1 VPYHCSQG
9 TSCPSLPKATW
20 TLEPHLDVLIRLI
33 PQKGDLRGEDG
44 MKLSEVC
51 LKQLQVLRQWVED
64 LSWESYKP
72 AWALSVLNL
81 QICLAGFL
89 RLPWI
94 SFLFI
99 WLDQDHKKMQV
110 GSGCSSASKCLTDMC
125 KALTATP
132 ARGGGGITISLTN
145 PTARERLY
153 WLLRKEMWLWYS
165 SLSIK
170 FKLRR

>member
-1 VPYHCSQG
+1 MHLEVLIQLAFGGRTASWQSEPVYTCQKHTSGIYVELSQVPYHCSQG

-72 AWALSVLNL
+72 A
-81 QICLAGFL
+81 
-89 RLPWI
+89 
-94 SFLFI
+94 
-99 WLDQDHKKMQV
+99 
-110 GSGCSSASKCLTDMC
+110 
-125 KALTATP
+125 
-132 ARGGGGITISLTN
+132 
-145 PTARERLY
+145 
-153 WLLRKEMWLWYS
+153 
-165 SLSIK
+165 
-170 FKLRR
+170 